1 MKRSKILL
9 QDSKQMKVLLALV
22 IITLSQIY
30 ARNITNSLDGYISDT
45 CHEYMKQ
52 YYLEGDGMSDI
63 ALQYDLKSFTAPV
76 RKATFN
82 LLPFFC
88 FNTDRM
94 RVSLKTSADEISFSR
109 PCKKYD
115 YDLIAF
121 LNIED
126 STCQQS
132 VDITLEFNDAIRGN
146 KKLQLFL
153 VDTWIPFCD
162 SIVPGTQQTPSCQ
175 INFQGISD
183 SPSHQSSF
191 QIEVIAVEET
201 QQQTTLS
208 PVASTHAPTTPATS
222 SVTTPTTTFS
232 IPSETTVKATPSPTS
247 QNNDQSG
254 QNNSSKQ
261 ERNSAIKE
269 LLSIS
274 TLMIAAIVL
283 N

>member
-1 MKRSKILL
+1 
-9 QDSKQMKVLLALV
+9 MKVLLTLTF
-22 IITLSQIY
+22 IFLSQIY
-30 ARNITNSLDGYISDT
+30 AFNITNSLDGYVAESYLCYDNNK
-45 CHEYMKQ
+45 E
-52 YYLEGDGMSDI
+52 YYLGGIGMCDI
-63 ALQYDLKSFTAPV
+63 ALQYDLKNFTAPV

-82 LLPFFC
+82 LLPYLC
-88 FNTDRM
+88 FNSDKM
-94 RVSLKTSADEISFSR
+94 RVYLKTSADDISFSR

-115 YDLIAF
+115 YHLVAIF
-121 LNIED
+121 NIED
-126 STCQQS
+126 SKCNDS
-132 VDITLEFNDAIRGN
+132 VDITSTFNDAIMGN

-175 INFQGISD
+175 INFQGKSD
-183 SPSHQSSF
+183 SPSHPSSF
-191 QIEVIAVEET
+191 QIQVEESE
-201 QQQTTLS
+201 QQTS
-208 PVASTHAPTTPATS
+208 PVSSTHAPTPATS
-222 SVTTPTTTFS
+222 SVTRPTTTFS
-232 IPSETTVKATPSPTS
+232 IPSETTVQATPSPTS
-247 QNNDQSG
+247 QNNDQAG